1 MKRLTVA
8 LVLLAVV
15 LGATLFH
22 SRYLD
27 RLTGGFCEQL
37 QQAAALA
44 GRENWSRALELTEQT
59 LTEWESQDFYLHVM
73 LRHTDIDAIRQTF
86 HEVIESLRLA
96 EPDQYTAANAKL
108 ITQLEL
114 LAEAER
120 PDLKNVL

>member
-8 LVLLAVV
+8 LLLLATV
-15 LGATLFH
+15 LGATIFH

-44 GRENWSRALELTEQT
+44 DRENWSQALSLTEQT
-59 LTEWESQDFYLHVM
+59 LAEWELQDFYLHVM

-114 LAEAER
+114 LAEAEQ
-120 PDLKNVL
+120 LTVKNIL